1 MFRTVELEELGGAGL
16 GGKLLGVGNG
26 LLELGALGSSHDDGF
41 GFGLV
46 REGLKLVVYKKAT
59 MRIYGREREEKKKKV

>member
-26 LLELGALGSSHDDGF
+26 LFELGALGSSHDDGF

-46 REGLKLVVYKKAT
+46 REFFFFE
-59 MRIYGREREEKKKKV
+59 IGRFTRKQQ